1 MPQNKK
7 SSKLLSG
14 GNPQISKGEGDQPVQ
29 AYIEAMPDWKRAVG
43 ERIDAL
49 VTANVPELVKAV
61 KWNSPMY
68 GVRGLGWFL
77 SMHCTKKYVKVAFF
91 NGAALQPPPPVDSKN
106 ENVRYLHVHEADEI
120 DQAQFAAWVQAASQR
135 EGWLTGD
142 IA

>member
-1 MPQNKK
+1 MPQKK
-7 SSKLLSG
+7 NTPKLLTG
-14 GNPQISKGEGDQPVQ
+14 GNPQISKGEGDRPVQ

-68 GVRGLGWFL
+68 GVQGLGWFL

-91 NGAALQPPPPVDSKN
+91 NGAALQPAPPVESKN
-106 ENVRYLHVHEADEI
+106 EKVRYLHVHEADEI
-120 DQAQFAAWVQAASQR
+120 DQAQFVAWVKAASQL

-142 IA
+142 IS